1 LKIVEV
7 EMSGGLGNQ
16 LFKWANGLR
25 IAAAESA
32 QLFLNLEFYKDFE
45 KKPFTTPREFEL
57 FKLPAIAET
66 FQVPSHMSFSRRI
79 ELLRTPMKQ
88 RYFSEDGEI
97 KSLLGRVFIVKGNF
111 ENQMHI
117 PPSGVVRN
125 ALEGYKSKTPWM
137 NEKLEEFKEKRV
149 LAVHIRL
156 GDYLR
161 NANLYDVVSED
172 YYLSA
177 IRDLRNLASFDQ
189 VLLFSDDPYSAKEK
203 YPKISKDFEFL
214 ESPKDTNPIEIL
226 KILASS
232 KGIVST
238 NSTFS
243 WWATYFHKQRELT
256 VIPEKYSN
264 IVGDKDASKLKLPN
278 QMVLKN

>member
-66 FQVPSHMSFSRRI
+66 FQVTSHMSFSRRI

-111 ENQMHI
+111 ENQ
-117 PPSGVVRN
+117 
-125 ALEGYKSKTPWM
+125 
-137 NEKLEEFKEKRV
+137 
-149 LAVHIRL
+149 
-156 GDYLR
+156 
-161 NANLYDVVSED
+161 NLVVSD
-172 YYLSA
+172 SM
-177 IRDLRNLASFDQ
+177 
-189 VLLFSDDPYSAKEK
+189 
-203 YPKISKDFEFL
+203 
-214 ESPKDTNPIEIL
+214 T
-226 KILASS
+226 
-232 KGIVST
+232 VS
-238 NSTFS
+238 
-243 WWATYFHKQRELT
+243 
-256 VIPEKYSN
+256 
-264 IVGDKDASKLKLPN
+264 
-278 QMVLKN
+278 